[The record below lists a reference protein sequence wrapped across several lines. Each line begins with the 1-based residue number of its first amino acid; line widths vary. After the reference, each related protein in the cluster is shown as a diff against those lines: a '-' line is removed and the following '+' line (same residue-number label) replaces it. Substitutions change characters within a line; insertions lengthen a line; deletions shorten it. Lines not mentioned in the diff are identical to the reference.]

1 LDQDRFIGIDVG
13 TSGCR
18 AVVIDADGTVIE
30 SAATALPPSQH
41 PLPGYSEQQPG
52 DWWRGVLDTVRG
64 LTPENRA
71 RCRALCIDATSS
83 TLLLS
88 DRSGN
93 PLTPG
98 LMYDDRR
105 AGDAAALIARYAPPE
120 SPARG
125 AGSALSKL
133 LHLVDSIPS
142 AAAAHALHQADWLS
156 GRLTGRYGIADENN
170 ALKLGYDPAARA
182 WPAWLRQ
189 LAFRQDLLP
198 DVVPAG
204 TGIGTIG
211 QESARQLGLPQDL
224 LIAAGTT
231 DSIAATLAAGR
242 AQTGVAVTSLG
253 STLALKVWCE
263 GPVNDARF
271 GVYSHRLG
279 DRWLAGG
286 ASNSGGAVLRRYFS
300 DAELRQLSAAIDP
313 DQASGLDYYPLLS
326 PGERF
331 PVADPE
337 FPPRLEPLV
346 GDRNRLL
353 HGLLEGIANIE
364 RQGYRRLAELG
375 APYPSRV
382 YTAGGGAGNDCW
394 SRIRRRLLGVPV
406 VPARQREAAYGAATL
421 ARQAANRA
429 A

>member
-1 LDQDRFIGIDVG
+1 
-13 TSGCR
+13 
-18 AVVIDADGTVIE
+18 
-30 SAATALPPSQH
+30 
-41 PLPGYSEQQPG
+41 
-52 DWWRGVLDTVRG
+52 
-64 LTPENRA
+64 
-71 RCRALCIDATSS
+71 
-83 TLLLS
+83 
-88 DRSGN
+88 
-93 PLTPG
+93 
-98 LMYDDRR
+98 
-105 AGDAAALIARYAPPE
+105 
-120 SPARG
+120 
-125 AGSALSKL
+125 
-133 LHLVDSIPS
+133 
-142 AAAAHALHQADWLS
+142 
-156 GRLTGRYGIADENN
+156 
-170 ALKLGYDPAARA
+170 
-182 WPAWLRQ
+182 
-189 LAFRQDLLP
+189 
-198 DVVPAG
+198 
-204 TGIGTIG
+204 
-211 QESARQLGLPQDL
+211 
-224 LIAAGTT
+224 
-231 DSIAATLAAGR
+231 
-242 AQTGVAVTSLG
+242 VTSLG

-346 GDRNRLL
+346 GDRTRLL

-421 ARQAANRA
+421 ARQAGETTS
-429 A
+429 